1 MQADPVDR
9 VWLLGHAL
17 SVPTGQ
23 WPAGQSPR
31 AVLRLAGPV
40 QPTWRAALAEAGLTV
55 RIWCP
60 PQGVCVDLPARWR
73 RHPARLA
80 QLDFLVGGI
89 DLDEAHCQR
98 FEGDAQLAA
107 SPLPPGLLDVV
118 CFSTEDT
125 PRVAARL
132 AALGIPVLDVARSK
146 LRVGWAGDP
155 AVIRALPGVKVVDQT
170 RLPTTLGLPLLDAIG
185 LTADGVAG
193 LDGSG
198 ETLAVADT
206 GLDSGDAAQGMH
218 PDFSGR
224 IAAIESLPLNPSWL
238 PFAQD
243 MSAADDAADRG
254 PKGHGT
260 HVAGLAM
267 GDGAASNGLR
277 RGVAQGARLVFLALE
292 REVRTRPEVATR
304 LPSGFYLAGRPID
317 LRELLARAAAL
328 GATIHNYSWG
338 DAAGGAYTDDCHEAD
353 LYLRSHPEALLVC
366 AAGNDGAD
374 RDGNR
379 VQDGGSLYA
388 PASAKNTLA
397 VAATEGPLVGQ
408 GARITW
414 GVFDPGSRRF
424 AASAD
429 RTDAVSG
436 EPDRLAPISSA
447 GPTRDGRCGI
457 DLCAP
462 GTNLAAPRSRAG
474 SAQGWGLA
482 EPLPLYMYN
491 GGTSM
496 AAPVVAG
503 AAALVRQGWRRHAR
517 RIPSGMGLKA
527 LLLLGALPVRG
538 RGGNPA
544 QPHEAGFGRLDVA
557 GSLPPAAPGV
567 RPGWRVALRDSP
579 RLQLDT
585 GQQRDVVLALAAP
598 TRLCAVLCWYD
609 APGERLVNDLDLC
622 LLDAGGQVLAWG
634 GVAAAAATTPD
645 RTHPAERLDLALP
658 AGRYRLRVQGHNVM
672 DGPQRY
678 ALVWVLAQPP

>member
-1 MQADPVDR
+1 MDEALVDR

-17 SVPTGQ
+17 AVPAGQ

-40 QPTWRAALAEAGLTV
+40 QPAWREALAQAGLTV
-55 RIWCP
+55 RVWCP
-60 PQGVCVDLPARWR
+60 PQGVCVDMPARWR
-73 RHPARLA
+73 RRPAQLA
-80 QLDFLVGGI
+80 QLGFVVGGV

-98 FEGDAQLAA
+98 FAGDAQLPT
-107 SPLPPGLLDVV
+107 SPLPQGLLDVV
-118 CFSTEDT
+118 CFSAEDA
-125 PRVAARL
+125 PRVAVLL
-132 AALGIPVLDVARSK
+132 ADLGIPVLDVARSK
-146 LRVGWAGDP
+146 LRVGWAGDA
-155 AVIRALPGVKVVDQT
+155 AVIRALPGVKVVDQV

-185 LTADGVAG
+185 LAATA
-193 LDGSG
+193 LDGNG

-206 GLDSGDAAQGMH
+206 GLDSGDAAHGMH

-224 IAAIESLPLNPSWL
+224 IAAIESLPINPSWL
-238 PFAQD
+238 AFAQEVG
-243 MSAADDAADRG
+243 AADDAADRG

-260 HVAGLAM
+260 HVAGLAV
-267 GDGAASNGLR
+267 GSGAASDGRR
-277 RGVAQGARLVFLALE
+277 RGVACGARLVFLALE
-292 REVRTRPEVATR
+292 REVRTRPEVAAR
-304 LPSGFYLAGRPID
+304 LPSGYYLAGRPID
-317 LRELLARAAAL
+317 LRELLARAAGH

-338 DAAGGAYTDDCHEAD
+338 DPAGGAYTDDCHEAD
-353 LYLRSHPEALLVC
+353 LYLRSHPEAVLVC
-366 AAGNDGAD
+366 AAGNEGAD

-408 GARITW
+408 GAAAAW
-414 GVFDPGSRRF
+414 GAFDPGGRRF

-429 RTDAVSG
+429 RSDPVSG

-462 GTNLAAPRSRAG
+462 GTNLAAPRSRAS

-482 EPLPLYMYN
+482 DPLPLYMYN

-517 RIPSGMGLKA
+517 RLPSGMALKA

-538 RGGNPA
+538 RGAGLA

-567 RPGWRVALRDSP
+567 RPGWRVALRDNP
-579 RLQLDT
+579 RLLLDT
-585 GQQRDVVLALAAP
+585 GQQRDAVLALAAP
-598 TRLCAVLCWYD
+598 TRLCALLCWYD
-609 APGERLVNDLDLC
+609 VPGERLVNDLDLC
-622 LLDAGGQVLAWG
+622 LLDAADQVLAWG
-634 GVAAAAATTPD
+634 GVGHAVAAAPD
-645 RTHPAERLDLALP
+645 RLHPAERLDVQLP
-658 AGRYRLRVQGHNVM
+658 AGRYRLRVRGHNVM

-678 ALVWVLAQPP
+678 ALAWALAPPP